1 MGNLNCSNL
10 TLDNQTEI
18 NSADINH
25 NNTLILKHN
34 NLKISSPIRTM
45 IKSKSCPPRDKLS
58 LKEKNYIFSDKI
70 KSIETKNDTKNFRRS
85 FTPRRSKQF
94 KISEDNKNKFDSES
108 ILHQKKIIK
117 NKLKKDEQNQ
127 EKEEEEEEDNDKNK
141 KGSILKKGKSSPL
154 EVICEQIEDEK
165 KVLDTTRTIKNKEII
180 QPSNSKNIN
189 DNNNSEQNNNISNNN
204 DNKNE
209 NINIINN
216 HNKNQN
222 LNLNLIN
229 NSSNFSESSNN
240 NINENNNKENSEI
253 KKNEQLLYFNHTG
266 SSRGE
271 EEHANENIYYN
282 NYNYYKNLN
291 DNMENKE
298 FNKNLYIKEQ
308 YKDLYKKKIFTN
320 KYQKELNWR
329 NINIDPILS
338 KKNENDILLKG
349 EFLVFNNILEINSSN
364 KLKYSRYLTLT
375 KHVINIF
382 RSKEKYIYNENPLIN
397 ISLFNISKCD
407 LLNKSDIE
415 MLKNLQNLLSK
426 YSLYIKL
433 TTVSGMVIVEPSKNS
448 NKKYRL
454 SNPFLKTN
462 YNKPKSLN
470 KFTKKPKD
478 IELISQ
484 NFIKSQNNNNLINV
498 KNGEINDNN
507 SKKNQNKYGL
517 YIIISSDDD
526 ILLLNLIAIINNL
539 RK

>member
-1 MGNLNCSNL
+1 MGNLNCNNS

-18 NSADINH
+18 RSADINR
-25 NNTLILKHN
+25 NNTLVLKHN

-45 IKSKSCPPRDKLS
+45 IKSKSCPPKDKLS

-94 KISEDNKNKFDSES
+94 KISEDNKNKFDSDS
-108 ILHQKKIIK
+108 LLHQKKIIK
-117 NKLKKDEQNQ
+117 NNLKKDEQNQ
-127 EKEEEEEEDNDKNK
+127 EAEKEEDNDKNK
-141 KGSILKKGKSSPL
+141 KGTILKKGKSSPL

-165 KVLDTTRTIKNKEII
+165 KVLDTTRTMKNKEII

-189 DNNNSEQNNNISNNN
+189 DNNNSEQNNNISNINN
-204 DNKNE
+204 NKNE
-209 NINIINN
+209 NINNINSN
-216 HNKNQN
+216 NNQN
-222 LNLNLIN
+222 LDLNLIN
-229 NSSNFSESSNN
+229 NSSYLSNSSNII
-240 NINENNNKENSEI
+240 INDNNNKENSEI
-253 KKNEQLLYFNHTG
+253 KKNELQLCFNHTG

-271 EEHANENIYYN
+271 EDHINENIYYN
-282 NYNYYKNLN
+282 NYNYYNNLH
-291 DNMENKE
+291 DNMENRE
-298 FNKNLYIKEQ
+298 FNKNLYVKEQ
-308 YKDLYKKKIFTN
+308 YKDLYKKKIYTN
-320 KYQKELNWR
+320 KYHKVLNWR
-329 NINIDPILS
+329 NINIDQILS
-338 KKNENDILLKG
+338 KKSENDILLKG

-484 NFIKSQNNNNLINV
+484 KITKSQNNNNLINV

-526 ILLLNLIAIINNL
+526 ILLLYLIAIINNL

>member
-1 MGNLNCSNL
+1 MGNLNCNNS

-18 NSADINH
+18 RSADIDR
-25 NNTLILKHN
+25 NNTLVLKHN

-45 IKSKSCPPRDKLS
+45 IKSKSCPPKDKLS
-58 LKEKNYIFSDKI
+58 LKEKNYIFSEKI
-70 KSIETKNDTKNFRRS
+70 KSIETKNNTKNFRRS

-108 ILHQKKIIK
+108 HYQKKIIK

-127 EKEEEEEEDNDKNK
+127 DAEKEEENDKNK
-141 KGSILKKGKSSPL
+141 KGTILKKGKSSPL

-189 DNNNSEQNNNISNNN
+189 DNNNSEQNNNINNIN
-204 DNKNE
+204 NNKNE
-209 NINIINN
+209 NIN
-216 HNKNQN
+216 NKNQN

-229 NSSNFSESSNN
+229 NSSYFSKSSNI

-253 KKNEQLLYFNHTG
+253 KKNELQLFFNHTG

-271 EEHANENIYYN
+271 EEHINENIYYN
-282 NYNYYKNLN
+282 NYNYYNNLHN
-291 DNMENKE
+291 NMGNKE
-298 FNKNLYIKEQ
+298 FNKNLYVKEQ
-308 YKDLYKKKIFTN
+308 YKDLYKKNIYTN
-320 KYQKELNWR
+320 KYHKELNWR
-329 NINIDPILS
+329 NINIDQILY

-382 RSKEKYIYNENPLIN
+382 RSKEKYIYNENPLIS

-415 MLKNLQNLLSK
+415 MLKNLKNLLSK

-470 KFTKKPKD
+470 KFTKRPKD

-484 NFIKSQNNNNLINV
+484 KITKSQNNNNLINV
-498 KNGEINDNN
+498 KNGENNDNN

-526 ILLLNLIAIINNL
+526 ILLLNLIAIINFL

>member
-1 MGNLNCSNL
+1 MGSINCNNS

-18 NSADINH
+18 RSPDINP
-25 NNTLILKHN
+25 NNALILKHN
-34 NLKISSPIRTM
+34 NLKISSAIRTM
-45 IKSKSCPPRDKLS
+45 IKSKSCPPKDKLS
-58 LKEKNYIFSDKI
+58 LKEKNYIFSEKI
-70 KSIETKNDTKNFRRS
+70 KNIETKNNTKNFRRS
-85 FTPRRSKQF
+85 FTPRRRKQF

-108 ILHQKKIIK
+108 VNQKEIIK

-127 EKEEEEEEDNDKNK
+127 GAEKEEDNDKNK
-141 KGSILKKGKSSPL
+141 KRSLLKKGKSSPL

-165 KVLDTTRTIKNKEII
+165 KALDTPRNIKNKEII

-189 DNNNSEQNNNISNNN
+189 DNNNSEQNNNVTNINN
-204 DNKNE
+204 NKNE
-209 NINIINN
+209 NINNI
-216 HNKNQN
+216 NKNQN

-229 NSSNFSESSNN
+229 NSSNINN
-240 NINENNNKENSEI
+240 NDNNNKENSEI
-253 KKNEQLLYFNHTG
+253 KKNELQLCFNHTG

-271 EEHANENIYYN
+271 EEHINENIYYN
-282 NYNYYKNLN
+282 NYNNYNYYNNLH

-298 FNKNLYIKEQ
+298 FNKNLFVKEQ
-308 YKDLYKKKIFTN
+308 YKDLYKKKIYTN
-320 KYQKELNWR
+320 KYHKILNWR
-329 NINIDPILS
+329 NINIDKILS
-338 KKNENDILLKG
+338 NKNENDILLKG

-407 LLNKSDIE
+407 LLNKSDAD
-415 MLKNLQNLLSK
+415 MLKNLQNLLSN
-426 YSLYIKL
+426 YSLFIKL
-433 TTVSGMVIVEPSKNS
+433 TTVNGMVIVEPSKNS
-448 NKKYRL
+448 KRYRI

-462 YNKPKSLN
+462 FNKPKSFN
-470 KFTKKPKD
+470 KFTKRPKD

-484 NFIKSQNNNNLINV
+484 KITKSQNNNNLTNV
-498 KNGEINDNN
+498 KNFEINDNN